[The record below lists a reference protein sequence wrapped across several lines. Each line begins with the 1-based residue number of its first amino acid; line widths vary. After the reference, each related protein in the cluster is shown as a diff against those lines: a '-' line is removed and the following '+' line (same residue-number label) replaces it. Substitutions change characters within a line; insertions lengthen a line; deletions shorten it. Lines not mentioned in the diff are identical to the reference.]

1 MLCEIGTCIL
11 NVNIIASD
19 THNLYYCKETPEM
32 PESFWFHFLLLFVV
46 LSLCFCIFLLLF

>member
-32 PESFWFHFLLLFVV
+32 PESFWFHILLLFVV
-46 LSLCFCIFLLLF
+46 LSLYFCIFLLLF